1 MKKDIQT
8 KAKLIELA
16 RAFGQEPDADLVAEV
31 TAYMDFQNR
40 IRQSVR
46 ASMDS
51 DLALVLSTEALKKP
65 EPEYP
70 RPPSLDDLE
79 QLLQEQPH
87 ELVQEPSQETIVT
100 TDARPQADTPAQP
113 SGPLAEHPE
122 HREINV
128 LQTFLTGLRE
138 GLEAALVVSILMSFM
153 VRSGHRDRIPALW
166 TGVTVAVV
174 LSFGFGALLHYTS
187 ASMSFEAQEAFGG
200 ILSIVAVVF
209 VTWMV
214 FWMKRASRTLKGE
227 LHDKMS
233 AAIEI
238 GTIGVFT
245 AALLAVG
252 REGLETALF
261 LYPTFQAQGA
271 GAGPAI
277 GALLGILTS
286 VVIGVLLYRGVVSMN
301 LAVFFKVTGAALI
314 VIAAGVLAYGVHDL
328 QEAGILPGID
338 NLAWDIDG
346 WEITSWYGALLKGIF
361 NLGPQMTVFEIVVY
375 LGYLVPTMVLF
386 LRPSGSAR
394 TVPATPAAAH
404 AATVGEPAR

>member
-1 MKKDIQT
+1 M
-8 KAKLIELA
+8 
-16 RAFGQEPDADLVAEV
+16 
-31 TAYMDFQNR
+31 
-40 IRQSVR
+40 
-46 ASMDS
+46 
-51 DLALVLSTEALKKP
+51 
-65 EPEYP
+65 
-70 RPPSLDDLE
+70 
-79 QLLQEQPH
+79 
-87 ELVQEPSQETIVT
+87 
-100 TDARPQADTPAQP
+100 
-113 SGPLAEHPE
+113 
-122 HREINV
+122 

-166 TGVTVAVV
+166 AGVVVAVI

-214 FWMKRASRTLKGE
+214 FWMKRASRTLKGD

-233 AAIEI
+233 AAVEI

-271 GAGPAI
+271 GVGPAL

-338 NLAWDIDG
+338 NLAWDIQG

-361 NLGPQMTVFEIVVY
+361 NLGPQMTVLEIVVY
-375 LGYLVPTMVLF
+375 VGYLVPTMALF
-386 LRPSGSAR
+386 LRRPRGAVATSADS
-394 TVPATPAAAH
+394 AAAPAAA
-404 AATVGEPAR
+404 VGEPAR

>member
-1 MKKDIQT
+1 M
-8 KAKLIELA
+8 
-16 RAFGQEPDADLVAEV
+16 
-31 TAYMDFQNR
+31 
-40 IRQSVR
+40 
-46 ASMDS
+46 
-51 DLALVLSTEALKKP
+51 
-65 EPEYP
+65 
-70 RPPSLDDLE
+70 
-79 QLLQEQPH
+79 
-87 ELVQEPSQETIVT
+87 
-100 TDARPQADTPAQP
+100 
-113 SGPLAEHPE
+113 
-122 HREINV
+122 

-166 TGVTVAVV
+166 AGVVVAVI

-214 FWMKRASRTLKGE
+214 FWMKRASRTLKGD

-233 AAIEI
+233 AAVEI

-271 GAGPAI
+271 GVGPAL

-338 NLAWDIDG
+338 NLAWDIQG

-361 NLGPQMTVFEIVVY
+361 NLGPQMTVLEIVVY
-375 LGYLVPTMVLF
+375 LGYLVPTMALF
-386 LRPSGSAR
+386 LRRPRGAVATSADS
-394 TVPATPAAAH
+394 AAAPAAA
-404 AATVGEPAR
+404 VGEPAR

>member
-1 MKKDIQT
+1 M
-8 KAKLIELA
+8 
-16 RAFGQEPDADLVAEV
+16 
-31 TAYMDFQNR
+31 
-40 IRQSVR
+40 
-46 ASMDS
+46 
-51 DLALVLSTEALKKP
+51 
-65 EPEYP
+65 
-70 RPPSLDDLE
+70 
-79 QLLQEQPH
+79 
-87 ELVQEPSQETIVT
+87 
-100 TDARPQADTPAQP
+100 
-113 SGPLAEHPE
+113 
-122 HREINV
+122 

-138 GLEAALVVSILMSFM
+138 GLEAALVVSILISFM

-166 TGVTVAVV
+166 TGVAVAVIA
-174 LSFGFGALLHYTS
+174 SFGFGALLHYTS

-200 ILSIVAVVF
+200 ILSIVAVAF

-227 LHDKMS
+227 LQDKMS

-271 GAGPAI
+271 GAGPAV
-277 GALLGILTS
+277 GAVLGILTS

-314 VIAAGVLAYGVHDL
+314 VIASGVLAYGVHDL

-338 NLAWDIDG
+338 NLAWDVKG

-361 NLGPQMTVFEIVVY
+361 NLGPQMTVLEIVTY
-375 LGYLVPTMVLF
+375 MGYLIPTMFLF
-386 LRPSGSAR
+386 LRPARNAR
-394 TVPATPAAAH
+394 TAASTEQTPATAVAV
-404 AATVGEPAR
+404 TVASTVR

>member
-1 MKKDIQT
+1 
-8 KAKLIELA
+8 
-16 RAFGQEPDADLVAEV
+16 
-31 TAYMDFQNR
+31 
-40 IRQSVR
+40 
-46 ASMDS
+46 
-51 DLALVLSTEALKKP
+51 
-65 EPEYP
+65 
-70 RPPSLDDLE
+70 
-79 QLLQEQPH
+79 
-87 ELVQEPSQETIVT
+87 
-100 TDARPQADTPAQP
+100 
-113 SGPLAEHPE
+113 
-122 HREINV
+122 
-128 LQTFLTGLRE
+128 
-138 GLEAALVVSILMSFM
+138 
-153 VRSGHRDRIPALW
+153 
-166 TGVTVAVV
+166 
-174 LSFGFGALLHYTS
+174 LHYTS
-187 ASMSFEAQEAFGG
+187 ATMSFEAQEAFGG

-338 NLAWDIDG
+338 NLAWDVDG

-361 NLGPQMTVFEIVVY
+361 NLGPQMTVLEIVVY

-394 TVPATPAAAH
+394 TTPAKPAATH
-404 AATVGEPAR
+404 AAAVGEPAR

>member
-1 MKKDIQT
+1 M
-8 KAKLIELA
+8 
-16 RAFGQEPDADLVAEV
+16 
-31 TAYMDFQNR
+31 
-40 IRQSVR
+40 
-46 ASMDS
+46 
-51 DLALVLSTEALKKP
+51 
-65 EPEYP
+65 
-70 RPPSLDDLE
+70 
-79 QLLQEQPH
+79 
-87 ELVQEPSQETIVT
+87 
-100 TDARPQADTPAQP
+100 
-113 SGPLAEHPE
+113 
-122 HREINV
+122 

-166 TGVTVAVV
+166 AGVAVAV
-174 LSFGFGALLHYTS
+174 LLSFGFGALLHYPS

-200 ILSIVAVVF
+200 ILSIIAVVF

-214 FWMKRASRTLKGE
+214 FWMKRASRTLKGD

-271 GAGPAI
+271 GAGPAV
-277 GALLGILTS
+277 GAVLGIVTA
-286 VVIGVLLYRGVVSMN
+286 VVIGLLLYRGVVSMN
-301 LAVFFKVTGAALI
+301 LAVFFKLTGAALI

-361 NLGPQMTVFEIVVY
+361 NLGPQMTVLEIVVY
-375 LGYLVPTMVLF
+375 VGYLIPTMVLF
-386 LRPSGSAR
+386 LRPARAPRSTAPTVRQTDSSASS
-394 TVPATPAAAH
+394 
-404 AATVGEPAR
+404 VGEPAQ

>member
-1 MKKDIQT
+1 
-8 KAKLIELA
+8 
-16 RAFGQEPDADLVAEV
+16 
-31 TAYMDFQNR
+31 
-40 IRQSVR
+40 
-46 ASMDS
+46 
-51 DLALVLSTEALKKP
+51 
-65 EPEYP
+65 
-70 RPPSLDDLE
+70 
-79 QLLQEQPH
+79 
-87 ELVQEPSQETIVT
+87 
-100 TDARPQADTPAQP
+100 
-113 SGPLAEHPE
+113 
-122 HREINV
+122 V

-166 TGVTVAVV
+166 AGVTVAVI

-200 ILSIVAVVF
+200 TLSIVAVAF

-227 LHDKMS
+227 LQDKMS

-271 GAGPAI
+271 GAGPAV
-277 GALLGILTS
+277 GAFLGIVTA

-301 LAVFFKVTGAALI
+301 LGVFFKVTGAALI
-314 VIAAGVLAYGVHDL
+314 VIAAGVLAYGIHDL

-338 NLAWDIDG
+338 NLAWNIDG

-361 NLGPQMTVFEIVVY
+361 NLGPQMTVLEVITY
-375 LGYLVPTMVLF
+375 MGYLIPTMFLF
-386 LRPSGSAR
+386 LRPAR
-394 TVPATPAAAH
+394 SQRTATPAGLTTAA
-404 AATVGEPAR
+404 APAVGEPAR

>member
-1 MKKDIQT
+1 
-8 KAKLIELA
+8 
-16 RAFGQEPDADLVAEV
+16 
-31 TAYMDFQNR
+31 
-40 IRQSVR
+40 
-46 ASMDS
+46 
-51 DLALVLSTEALKKP
+51 
-65 EPEYP
+65 
-70 RPPSLDDLE
+70 
-79 QLLQEQPH
+79 
-87 ELVQEPSQETIVT
+87 
-100 TDARPQADTPAQP
+100 
-113 SGPLAEHPE
+113 
-122 HREINV
+122 V

-166 TGVTVAVV
+166 AGVAVAV
-174 LSFGFGALLHYTS
+174 IVSFGFGALLHYTS

-214 FWMKRASRTLKGE
+214 FWMRRAARTLKGE
-227 LHDKMS
+227 LHEKMS
-233 AAIEI
+233 AAVEI

-271 GAGPAI
+271 GAGPAV
-277 GALLGILTS
+277 GALLGILTA
-286 VVIGVLLYRGVVSMN
+286 VVMGVLLYRGVVSLN
-301 LAVFFKVTGAALI
+301 LAAFFKVTGAALI

-338 NLAWDIDG
+338 TLAWDIDG

-361 NLGPQMTVFEIVVY
+361 NLGPQMTVLEIVVY
-375 LGYLVPTMVLF
+375 LGYLVPTMTLF
-386 LRPSGSAR
+386 LRPVQDRRPADR
-394 TVPATPAAAH
+394 DAAPVPATI
-404 AATVGEPAR
+404 GEPAR